1 MNLIESIRLALV
13 GLAANKLRAFLTM
26 LGIIIGVGAVIT
38 LISVGRG
45 VEAVVIDEFQG
56 LGNNLLF
63 VFPGNIDPTDP
74 AAPARAGGA
83 GLTLDDAEALA
94 DPFLVPDV
102 LGVVPSYDRP
112 AIVLRGRQETR
123 TTISGTNTDF
133 PQVRNFY
140 PVLGDFFTETD
151 LASGSRVAVIGQ
163 TVYEEL
169 FEPGEFP
176 IGEDIRI
183 NNVNFRIIGLL
194 EEKGGSGFNDQDDL
208 VLVPISTAQQ
218 RLFPARRADGE
229 LRVDIIYTQVLDE
242 DRQEAAIIQMEAVL
256 REQHNITFR
265 DEDDFTILSQSE
277 LLGAFGEITSVLTIF
292 LGVIAGISL
301 LVGGIGIMNI
311 MLVSVTERTR
321 EIGLRKAVGA
331 KYRDILTQFLVEA
344 VVIASVG
351 GVIGLI
357 VGAIGAAVISDLSPL
372 LETSVDWNSVAL
384 AITFSAGVGLFFG
397 LYPATRAARLNP
409 IDALRYE

>member
-1 MNLIESIRLALV
+1 MNLLESIRLALV
-13 GLAANKLRAFLTM
+13 GLTANKLRAFLTM
-26 LGIIIGVGAVIT
+26 LGIIIGVAAVIT

-63 VFPGNIDPTDP
+63 VFPGDQDPTDP
-74 AAPARAGGA
+74 RPARSGGA
-83 GLTLDDAEALA
+83 GLTLADAEALA
-94 DPFLVPDV
+94 DPFRVPDL

-112 AIVLRGRQETR
+112 AIVSRGGEDAR
-123 TTISGTNTDF
+123 TTISGTNTQF
-133 PQVRNFY
+133 PLVRNFY
-140 PVLGDFFTETD
+140 PALGDFFTEQD

-169 FEPGEFP
+169 FELGEFP

-194 EEKGGSGFNDQDDL
+194 EEKGGSGFNDQDNV
-208 VLVPISTAQQ
+208 VLVPITTAQQ

-229 LRVDIIYTQVLDE
+229 LRVDVIYAQVISE
-242 DRQEAAIIQMEAVL
+242 DRQDAAIIQMAAVL

-277 LLGAFGEITSVLTIF
+277 LLGAFGQITNVLTIF

-351 GVIGLI
+351 GLIGLI
-357 VGAIGAAVISDLSPL
+357 LGAIGAAVISNLSPL
-372 LETSVDWNSVAL
+372 LDTAVDWNSVAL
-384 AITFSAGVGLFFG
+384 AIGFSAGVGLFFG

>member
-1 MNLIESIRLALV
+1 MNLLESFRLALV
-13 GLAANKLRAFLTM
+13 GLTANKLRAFLTM
-26 LGIIIGVGAVIT
+26 LGIIIGVAAVIT

-63 VFPGNIDPTDP
+63 VFPGNVDPSDP
-74 AAPARAGGA
+74 GPSRAGGA

-94 DPFLVPDV
+94 DPFLVPDL

-112 AIVLRGRQETR
+112 AIVSRGRQEAR
-123 TTISGTNTDF
+123 TTISGTNTQF
-133 PQVRNFY
+133 PSVRNFY
-140 PVLGDFFTETD
+140 PALGNFFSEQD
-151 LASGSRVAVIGQ
+151 LAGGSRVAVIGQ

-169 FEPGEFP
+169 FELGEFP

-208 VLVPISTAQQ
+208 VLVPITTAQQ
-218 RLFPARRADGE
+218 RLFPARRSDGE
-229 LRVDIIYTQVLDE
+229 MRVDIIYAQVINE
-242 DRQEAAIIQMEAVL
+242 DRQEAAIVQMEAVL
-256 REQHNITFR
+256 RQQHNITFR

-277 LLGAFGEITSVLTIF
+277 LLGAFSEITSVLTVF

-331 KYRDILTQFLVEA
+331 KYKDILTQFLVEA

-351 GVIGLI
+351 GLIGLI
-357 VGAIGAAVISDLSPL
+357 LGAIGAAIISDLSPL
-372 LETSVDWNSVAL
+372 LDPALDWNSVVL
-384 AITFSAGVGLFFG
+384 AIGFSAGVGLFFG

>member
-1 MNLIESIRLALV
+1 MNLLESIRLALV
-13 GLAANKLRAFLTM
+13 GLTANKLRAFLTM
-26 LGIIIGVGAVIT
+26 LGIIIGVAAVIT

-63 VFPGNIDPTDP
+63 VFPGDEDPTDP
-74 AAPARAGGA
+74 RPARSGGA

-94 DPFLVPDV
+94 DPFRVPDL

-112 AIVLRGRQETR
+112 AIVSRGGEDTR
-123 TTISGTNTDF
+123 TTISGTNTQF
-133 PQVRNFY
+133 PLVRNFY
-140 PVLGDFFTETD
+140 PVLGDFFTEQD
-151 LASGSRVAVIGQ
+151 VASGSRVAVIGQ
-163 TVYEEL
+163 SVYEAL
-169 FEPGEFP
+169 FEAGEYP

-218 RLFPARRADGE
+218 RLFPARRADGK
-229 LRVDIIYTQVLDE
+229 LRVDVIYAEVISE
-242 DRQEAAIIQMEAVL
+242 DRQDAAIIQMEAVL
-256 REQHNITFR
+256 REEHNITFR

-351 GVIGLI
+351 GLIGL
-357 VGAIGAAVISDLSPL
+357 VLGAIGAAVIGNLSPL
-372 LETSVDWNSVAL
+372 LDTAVDWNSVAL
-384 AITFSAGVGLFFG
+384 AIGFSAGVGLFFG

>member
-1 MNLIESIRLALV
+1 MNLLESIRLALV
-13 GLAANKLRAFLTM
+13 GLTANKLRAFLTM
-26 LGIIIGVGAVIT
+26 LGIIIGVAAVIT

-63 VFPGNIDPTDP
+63 VFPGDQDPTDP
-74 AAPARAGGA
+74 RPARSGGA

-94 DPFLVPDV
+94 DPFRVPDL

-112 AIVLRGRQETR
+112 AIVSRGGEDTR
-123 TTISGTNTDF
+123 TTISGTNTQF
-133 PQVRNFY
+133 PLVRNFY
-140 PVLGDFFTETD
+140 PVLGDFFTEQD
-151 LASGSRVAVIGQ
+151 VASGSRVAVIGQ
-163 TVYEEL
+163 SVYEVL
-169 FEPGEFP
+169 FEAGEYP

-218 RLFPARRADGE
+218 RLFPARRADGK
-229 LRVDIIYTQVLDE
+229 LRVDVIYAEVISE
-242 DRQEAAIIQMEAVL
+242 DRQDAAIIQMEAVL
-256 REQHNITFR
+256 REEHNITFR

-357 VGAIGAAVISDLSPL
+357 LGAIGAAVIGNLSPL
-372 LETSVDWNSVAL
+372 LDTAVDWNSVAL
-384 AITFSAGVGLFFG
+384 AIGFSAGVGLFFG

>member
-1 MNLIESIRLALV
+1 MNLLESIRLALV
-13 GLAANKLRAFLTM
+13 GLTANKLRAFLTM
-26 LGIIIGVGAVIT
+26 LGIIIGVAAVIT

-63 VFPGNIDPTDP
+63 VFPGDEDPTDP
-74 AAPARAGGA
+74 RPARSGGA

-94 DPFLVPDV
+94 DPFRVPDL

-112 AIVLRGRQETR
+112 AIVSRGGEDTR
-123 TTISGTNTDF
+123 TTISGTNTQF
-133 PQVRNFY
+133 PLVRNFY
-140 PVLGDFFTETD
+140 PVLGDFFTEQD
-151 LASGSRVAVIGQ
+151 VASGSRVAVIGQ
-163 TVYEEL
+163 SVYEAL
-169 FEPGEFP
+169 FEAGEYP

-218 RLFPARRADGE
+218 RLFPARRADGK
-229 LRVDIIYTQVLDE
+229 LRVDVIYAEVISE
-242 DRQEAAIIQMEAVL
+242 DRQDAAIIQMEAVL
-256 REQHNITFR
+256 REEHNITFR

-357 VGAIGAAVISDLSPL
+357 LGAIGAAVIGNLSPL
-372 LETSVDWNSVAL
+372 LDTAVDWNSVAL
-384 AITFSAGVGLFFG
+384 AIGFSAGVGLFFG

>member
-1 MNLIESIRLALV
+1 MNLLESIRLALV
-13 GLAANKLRAFLTM
+13 GLTANKLRAFLTM
-26 LGIIIGVGAVIT
+26 LGIIIGVAAVIT

-63 VFPGNIDPTDP
+63 VFPGDQDPTDP
-74 AAPARAGGA
+74 RPARSGGA

-94 DPFLVPDV
+94 DPFRVPDL

-112 AIVLRGRQETR
+112 AIVSRGGEDTR
-123 TTISGTNTDF
+123 TTISGTNTQF
-133 PQVRNFY
+133 PLVRNFY
-140 PVLGDFFTETD
+140 PVLGDFFTEQD
-151 LASGSRVAVIGQ
+151 VASGSRVAVIGQ
-163 TVYEEL
+163 SVYEAL
-169 FEPGEFP
+169 FEAGEYP

-218 RLFPARRADGE
+218 RLFPARRADGK
-229 LRVDIIYTQVLDE
+229 LRVDVIYAEVISE
-242 DRQEAAIIQMEAVL
+242 DRQDAAIIQMEAVL
-256 REQHNITFR
+256 REEHNITFR

-357 VGAIGAAVISDLSPL
+357 LGAIGAAVIGNLSPL
-372 LETSVDWNSVAL
+372 LDTAVDWNSVAL
-384 AITFSAGVGLFFG
+384 AIGFSAGVGLFFG

>member
-1 MNLIESIRLALV
+1 MNLLESIRLALV
-13 GLAANKLRAFLTM
+13 GLTANKLRAFLTM
-26 LGIIIGVGAVIT
+26 LGIIIGVAAVIT

-63 VFPGNIDPTDP
+63 VFPGDIDPSDP
-74 AAPARAGGA
+74 GPARAGGA
-83 GLTLDDAEALA
+83 GLTLTDADALA
-94 DPFLVPDV
+94 DPFRVPDL

-112 AIVLRGRQETR
+112 AIVSHGRDETR
-123 TTISGTNTDF
+123 TTISGTNTQF
-133 PQVRNFY
+133 PLVRNFY
-140 PVLGDFFTETD
+140 PALGDFFTEQD
-151 LASGSRVAVIGQ
+151 VASGSRVAVIGQ

-169 FEPGEFP
+169 FEEGEFP

-194 EEKGGSGFNDQDDL
+194 EEKGGSGFNDQDNL

-229 LRVDIIYTQVLDE
+229 LRVDVIYAQVISE
-242 DRQEAAIIQMEAVL
+242 DRQDAAIIQMEAVL

-277 LLGAFGEITSVLTIF
+277 LLGAFGQITSVLTIF

-331 KYRDILTQFLVEA
+331 KRLDILGQFLTEA
-344 VVIASVG
+344 VIMAVLG
-351 GVIGLI
+351 GALGIVLGLI
-357 VGAIGAAVISDLSPL
+357 GAYAVRTAVPELD
-372 LETSVDWNSVAL
+372 TSVTFDSIALAVGFSVA
-384 AITFSAGVGLFFG
+384 VGLFFG
-397 LYPATRAARLNP
+397 IYPASRAAGLNP
-409 IDALRYE
+409 IDALRFE

>member
-1 MNLIESIRLALV
+1 MNLLESIRLALV
-13 GLAANKLRAFLTM
+13 GLTANKLRAFLTM
-26 LGIIIGVGAVIT
+26 LGIIIGVAAVIT

-63 VFPGNIDPTDP
+63 VFPGDQDPTDP
-74 AAPARAGGA
+74 RPARSGGA

-94 DPFLVPDV
+94 DPFRVPDL

-112 AIVLRGRQETR
+112 AIVSRGGEDTR
-123 TTISGTNTDF
+123 TTISGTNTQF
-133 PQVRNFY
+133 PLVRNFF
-140 PVLGDFFTETD
+140 PVLGDFFTEQD
-151 LASGSRVAVIGQ
+151 VASGSRVAVIGQ
-163 TVYEEL
+163 SVYEAL
-169 FEPGEFP
+169 FEAGEYP

-229 LRVDIIYTQVLDE
+229 LRVDVIYAQVISE
-242 DRQEAAIIQMEAVL
+242 DRQDAAIIQMEAVL

-277 LLGAFGEITSVLTIF
+277 LLGAFGQITSVLTIF

-357 VGAIGAAVISDLSPL
+357 LGAIGAAVISNLSPL
-372 LETSVDWNSVAL
+372 LDTAVDWNSVVL
-384 AITFSAGVGLFFG
+384 AIGFSAGVGLFFG